1 MTGRKSGIARRVA
14 LYGVAGVVAAGAA
27 WYGADA
33 LKTRDAG
40 MSGVARAGAVS
51 SASASASAGGTAA
64 STMPGFGASG
74 FPPALAGSTA
84 PRLPLDAHGHLA
96 KVGAVRGFFD
106 YFLTAQN
113 QLRPVE
119 LDALVARAI
128 AAQLDGTV
136 AQREALDVWQRYRAY
151 FAELAKLPGGGAVD
165 NKLDL
170 PALQL
175 ALDRRAT
182 IASRALGDWSE
193 PFFGAEQALQRGDLA
208 RLKIIRDPSL
218 TEAQKAAY
226 LAALEQQLPADQRAE
241 LERQKEQNNAIAQI
255 DKVWKSNATPD
266 EMRAQLVQTLGPEAA
281 ERVVKMQQ
289 ADNAWHAKYNEYAVQ
304 RAQID
309 AQNVSTQD
317 RDAQVAQLRQRY
329 FTEPGEALRAASLD
343 RGSASTHTQ

>member
-1 MTGRKSGIARRVA
+1 MAGSKSGIARRVA

-27 WYGADA
+27 WYGISARNA
-33 LKTRDAG
+33 RDAG
-40 MSGVARAGAVS
+40 MSGVAPAGAVS
-51 SASASASAGGTAA
+51 SAPVGGTAA
-64 STMPGFGASG
+64 STVPGFSASG
-74 FPPALAGSTA
+74 LPPALAGSTA

-96 KVGAVRGFFD
+96 KVVAVRGFFD

-113 QLRPVE
+113 QLRPAE
-119 LDALVARAI
+119 LDALVVRAI

-175 ALDRRAT
+175 ALDQRAT
-182 IASRALGDWSE
+182 IASRTLGDWSE
-193 PFFGAEQALQRGDLA
+193 PFFGAEQKLQRYDLA
-208 RLKIIRDPSL
+208 RWKIIRDPSL
-218 TEAQKAAY
+218 TEDQKAAG

-241 LERQKEQNNAIAQI
+241 LEQQKAQDNAIAQI
-255 DKVWKSNATPD
+255 DKVRQSNATPD
-266 EMRAQLVQTLGPEAA
+266 EMRAQLAQTLGPEAA

-289 ADNAWHAKYNEYAVQ
+289 ADNAWHAKYNEYAAQ

-309 AQNVSTQD
+309 AQNLSTQD
-317 RDAQVAQLRQRY
+317 RDAQIAQLRQRY

-343 RGSASTHTQ
+343 RGSVSTRTQ